1 MWGYTSPW
9 EGVPAKGGVHAWG
22 VYLPMGACTYK
33 GSVHA
38 RGCTSPWE
46 GVSTKGVYML
56 GGVPS
61 HGRVYLERECT
72 CWGVYLPM
80 GGCIYKGSVH
90 AGGCTFPWEGV
101 PRKGV
106 YMLGGVPPHGRVY
119 LQRECTCWGVYLP
132 MGGCTCQGGCTYWGC
147 TCPRVP
153 PLWKYFL
160 AHDTKF
166 A

>member
-22 VYLPMGACTYK
+22 GVPPHGSVYLQ
-33 GSVHA
+33 
-38 RGCTSPWE
+38 
-46 GVSTKGVYML
+46 
-56 GGVPS
+56 
-61 HGRVYLERECT
+61 RECT
-72 CWGVYLPM
+72 CSGVYLPM

-132 MGGCTCQGGCTYWGC
+132 MGGCTCQGGCTYWGVYLP
-147 TCPRVP
+147 TCSP
-153 PLWKYFL
+153 PCGNNFWHTILNLLEIYHRDIETPNNFFL
-160 AHDTKF
+160 NQLRYDTSI
-166 A
+166 